1 VFNTDEELAKYLKDE
16 CGGNENDSR
25 YVEAKR
31 VKEAYD
37 AVEAAFSKQTKAD
50 FKTNVDILFY
60 TEEEYFELL
69 ESTMAEYA
77 LEQLEAG
84 LAERALE
91 FYMDEYKAAYPE
103 QFTDAQIKQSF
114 YHYFP
119 EYKKYENFSS
129 GQNGAGADR
138 YETGDFGIQQLVY
151 PEAEENQLDIV
162 YIQGEEMYR
171 KYIEN
176 GWIIGLDEYLSST
189 GRLLNDYIAGTLM
202 NGVKVDGQTFAIPNN
217 VKMGEYTYMLIDKEL
232 ADK

>member
-1 VFNTDEELAKYLKDE
+1 MLAGVVMTGCSKQDSTSADIATNTGAKTITMRIITEKKVFNTDEELAKYLKDE
-16 CGGNENDSR
+16 CGGNENDER

-119 EYKKYENFSS
+119 CVPCCF
-129 GQNGAGADR
+129 
-138 YETGDFGIQQLVY
+138 
-151 PEAEENQLDIV
+151 
-162 YIQGEEMYR
+162 
-171 KYIEN
+171 
-176 GWIIGLDEYLSST
+176 
-189 GRLLNDYIAGTLM
+189 
-202 NGVKVDGQTFAIPNN
+202 
-217 VKMGEYTYMLIDKEL
+217 
-232 ADK
+232 